1 MTSEK
6 VVSRGNEVSR
16 GIPDL
21 CLVSS
26 NTRLTRETLQS
37 KAELCNKLPFT
48 LRVVTLSLARE
59 NASSLRTFEEILSVS
74 ILIQSLIKKRVGQ
87 DLTVTRTHLFLIERR
102 VPSKEL
108 RLETLEFE
116 VELNKSRFWIS
127 FFTCGGMGLRA
138 GLGAISSL

>member
-6 VVSRGNEVSR
+6 VVSRGKEVSR

-59 NASSLRTFEEILSVS
+59 NASSLRTFEEILSYFNPVAY
-74 ILIQSLIKKRVGQ
+74 KKESG
-87 DLTVTRTHLFLIERR
+87 
-102 VPSKEL
+102 
-108 RLETLEFE
+108 
-116 VELNKSRFWIS
+116 SRFDS
-127 FFTCGGMGLRA
+127 DKDSPLPH
-138 GLGAISSL
+138 